1 MHQQGRQLVS
11 TDIAFVCT
19 DELQLIDTQL
29 ESRLQVGTYAQL
41 DIVYFSIPIYTAFV
55 LILRHPKII
64 A

>member
-1 MHQQGRQLVS
+1 MHLEGRQLVC

-29 ESRLQVGTYAQL
+29 ESRLQVDMYAQL

>member
-1 MHQQGRQLVS
+1 MS

-19 DELQLIDTQL
+19 DELQLIDIQL